1 MRYFLLILALV
12 VVTVVAVAGK
22 RGALSRRPPIEVFP
36 DMVRQPKIRPQTR
49 NSFFPD
55 QFSSQVPVAGTIPRT
70 AALQVGTNLV
80 YPWQDLPVN
89 TGRITGTTN
98 FLEINPLPVTA
109 ELLRRGQ
116 ERFDIHCAACHTRMG
131 DGNSVAKRIAAMP
144 VVANLHDKRI
154 VELPDGEIFN
164 TISYG
169 KNLMQGYAANLN
181 VGDRWAII
189 AYLRALQLSRLGL
202 IDDVPEAVRSTLNK

>member
-12 VVTVVAVAGK
+12 AVTVLAVAGK
-22 RGALSRRPPIEVFP
+22 RGALSRRPPIELFP
-36 DMVRQPKIRPQTR
+36 DMVRQPKLRPQTR
-49 NSFFPD
+49 NNLFPD
-55 QFSSQVPVAGTIPRT
+55 QLSSQVPPAGAIARVAP
-70 AALQVGTNLV
+70 LQVGGAVV
-80 YPWQDLPVN
+80 YPWQDSPVN

-116 ERFDIHCAACHTRMG
+116 ERFDIYCAACHTRLG
-131 DGNSVAKRIAAMP
+131 DGNSVAKRIVAMP

-164 TISYG
+164 TIGYG
-169 KNLMQGYAANLN
+169 KNLMQGYAANLD
-181 VGDRWAII
+181 VGDRWAIV

-202 IDDVPEAVRSTLNK
+202 IDDVPEAMRSTLKK

>member
-1 MRYFLLILALV
+1 MRYFLLILALA

-22 RGALSRRPPIEVFP
+22 RGALSRRPPIEIFP
-36 DMVRQPKIRPQTR
+36 DMVRQPKLRPQTR
-49 NSFFPD
+49 NNFFPD
-55 QFSSQVPVAGTIPRT
+55 QFSSQVAVAGTIPRT
-70 AALQVGTNLV
+70 APRQVGTNLV

-89 TGRITGTTN
+89 SGRITGTTN
-98 FLEINPLPVTA
+98 FLENNPLPFTA

-116 ERFDIHCAACHTRMG
+116 ERFDIHCAACHTRLG

-202 IDDVPEAVRSTLNK
+202 IEDVPEAMRSTLKK

>member
-1 MRYFLLILALV
+1 MRYFLLILALA

-22 RGALSRRPPIEVFP
+22 RGALSRRPPIEIFP
-36 DMVRQPKIRPQTR
+36 DMVRQPKLRPQTR
-49 NSFFPD
+49 NNFFPD
-55 QFSSQVPVAGTIPRT
+55 QFSSQVAVAGTIPRT
-70 AALQVGTNLV
+70 APLQVGTNLV

-98 FLEINPLPVTA
+98 FLENNPLPVTA

-169 KNLMQGYAANLN
+169 KNLMQGYAANLD

-202 IDDVPEAVRSTLNK
+202 IGDVPEAVRSTLKK